1 MFSTVIAY
9 SKLSSIDETICKISE
24 NDEHRWLNRAI
35 ENFETDLLT
44 AVMTVRWSE
53 RLPRQFA
60 PTLEPPADL
69 RAA

>member
-44 AVMTVRWSE
+44 VRWSE

-60 PTLEPPADL
+60 PPLEPPADL
-69 RAA
+69 RAT

>member
-44 AVMTVRWSE
+44 VRWSE

-60 PTLEPPADL
+60 PPLKPPADL
-69 RAA
+69 RAT